1 MTLDRLARRLP
12 VFRIRH
18 LPPRHRD
25 DAAGTDDLT
34 GTVAQEQGRQQLAVG
49 EVAGADEDVQP
60 ERIDGNSLR
69 GHLSPPG
76 SASRRSGSLPA
87 RHGPLSQSRPPHDQ
101 SSILYALP
109 LFPWNTVTS
118 ISPARLTSSF
128 TATLPHCSL
137 RRHLRVAT

>member
-1 MTLDRLARRLP
+1 MALQFRPAFVAGTVHRDVAHALEEAVDARGIALARSDMTLDRLARRLP

-49 EVAGADEDVQP
+49 EVAGAADDDQL

-69 GHLSPPG
+69 GHSSPPG
-76 SASRRSGSLPA
+76 SASRRRVPCPA
-87 RHGPLSQSRPPHDQ
+87 APG
-101 SSILYALP
+101 
-109 LFPWNTVTS
+109 
-118 ISPARLTSSF
+118 
-128 TATLPHCSL
+128 
-137 RRHLRVAT
+137 

>member
-49 EVAGADEDVQP
+49 AVAGAAEDDQL

-76 SASRRSGSLPA
+76 RSEERRVGKECG
-87 RHGPLSQSRPPHDQ
+87 RTCR
-101 SSILYALP
+101 
-109 LFPWNTVTS
+109 
-118 ISPARLTSSF
+118 
-128 TATLPHCSL
+128 
-137 RRHLRVAT
+137 LRVSPYP